1 MLCDVKKFILAIA
14 LTSLWM
20 TPVRAAEAPL
30 PKADGAAALP
40 NPIMFVGQVPT
51 PDDFTTVAS
60 TFGNHDPQQT
70 RAPRGGDLFILYP
83 SGTLKNVTRTA
94 GFGNAGFQGANSI
107 AVREP
112 SVHWS
117 GTKALFSMVIGAPT
131 AQFQVKTFKWQIYE
145 VTNLGEGQTPVVT
158 KVPNQ
163 PAAFNNVSPF
173 YGTDGRILF
182 TSDRPRSGESHLYPQ
197 FDEYE
202 TAATVTGIWSLNAQT
217 GDLRLLNHAPSGAF
231 TPFVDSFG
239 RVIFTRWDHLQRDQ
253 QADADADE
261 PGTFGTFDFS
271 DESSGAQKLNQRVE
285 IFPEPRGGNTPPGSN
300 LVGNNINHF
309 FPWMMNEDGTSE
321 ETLNHIGRHEL
332 HNFFARS
339 FNDDPA
345 VVEFGYFDGIRFN
358 TNSIESTFQ
367 LKEDPLQAGLYYGV
381 DAPEFETHASGQ
393 IVSFTAPP
401 EQNPDQIQINY
412 ITPRS
417 TRGTFDPPAPDDHTG
432 HYRDP
437 LPLSDGQLLAAH
449 TAETRGDDNIGT
461 GQAPQ
466 SRYDFRIKP
475 LTEQQDGFYTPGAPL
490 TAGIQANITYW
501 SPDVSIQWSGMLWE
515 LSPVEIIARP
525 IPETATTPLE
535 QPELNAFTA
544 ANVDLQQ
551 FREYMIEHNLALI
564 VSRDVTTRDKN
575 DKQQPFN
582 LRVPGGVSHIVN
594 PAQKTYDVPNMQLY
608 QGDQVRGI
616 GGTPDPNNPA
626 LMTGGRQGRRVLA
639 RKMHDP
645 AAVAA
650 NPPATVTPQ
659 GNVQVALDGSVA
671 AFVPARRAMTWQLAD
686 PNHTGVVR
694 ERYWLT
700 FQPGEVRVCG
710 SCHGVNTAN
719 QLNQNAPVNTPSA
732 LTALLQFW
740 KGTQAGAPVAPT
752 NFSATATSPTTVQ
765 LSWTASAGGSPSIQ
779 YEVARASAG
788 SPFAI
793 VATTASTSI
802 NDAVVGGV
810 AYIYKVRAVDTGG
823 TSPYSSPDVATTFFF
838 TDDPLVQQSTRVKIV
853 HLTELRQAVNA
864 MRAAGGLAPASFTD
878 PTVTN
883 ATKVRAVHWLELR
896 TALSQARTSLG
907 LSSVTFTDASLTA
920 GTTKVRV
927 VHVAE
932 LRNGVR

>member
-1 MLCDVKKFILAIA
+1 MLCDVRKFILAIGLVVLSTIPA
-14 LTSLWM
+14 
-20 TPVRAAEAPL
+20 RAAEAP
-30 PKADGAAALP
+30 PVKPDAVALP

-51 PDDFTTVAS
+51 PDDFVTVAS

-83 SGTLKNVTRTA
+83 SGTLKNVTRGA
-94 GFGNAGFQGANSI
+94 GFGNGGFQGASSI

-131 AQFQVKTFKWQIYE
+131 QQFQVKTFFWQIYE

-163 PAAFNNVSPF
+163 PQNFNNVSPI

-182 TSDRPRSGESHLYPQ
+182 TSDRPRNGASHLYPQ
-197 FDEYE
+197 LDEYE
-202 TAATVTGIWSLNAQT
+202 TAPTVTGIWSLNPQT

-231 TPFVDSFG
+231 TPSIDSFG

-253 QADADADE
+253 QADADAEE

-271 DESSGAQKLNQRVE
+271 DESSGAQKLNQRFE
-285 IFPEPRGGNTPPGSN
+285 IFPEPRAGNTPPGSN

-345 VVEFGYFDGIRFN
+345 LVEFGFFEGIRVN
-358 TNSIESTFQ
+358 SNSIESMFQ
-367 LKEDPLQAGLYYGV
+367 IREDPLQPGLYYGV

-393 IVSFTAPP
+393 IISFTSPP
-401 EQNPDQIQINY
+401 EQNPDLIEVNY
-412 ITPRS
+412 VTPRS
-417 TRGTFDPPAPDDHTG
+417 TRGVFDPPAPADHTG

-461 GQAPQ
+461 GTSPQ

-475 LTEQQDGFYTPGAPL
+475 LTLQQNGFRAAGAPL
-490 TAGIQANITYW
+490 TGGIQASITYW
-501 SPDVSIQWSGMLWE
+501 SPDVLISWSGTLWE
-515 LSPVEIIARP
+515 LSPVEIRART
-525 IPETATTPLE
+525 IPEPATTPLE

-544 ANVDLQQ
+544 ANVDVDELRQ
-551 FREYMIEHNLALI
+551 YMIEHNLALI

-575 DKQQPFN
+575 DRQQPFN

-594 PAQKTYDVPNMQLY
+594 PAQKTYDVSRMQLY
-608 QGDQVRGI
+608 QADQVRGI
-616 GGTPDPNNPA
+616 GGEPDPANPA
-626 LMTGGRQGRRVLA
+626 LMTGGRTGRRVLA
-639 RKMHDP
+639 RTMHDP
-645 AAVAA
+645 AAIAA
-650 NPPATVTPQ
+650 NNPATVTPQ
-659 GNVQVALDGSVA
+659 GSVQLALDGSMA

-686 PNHTGVVR
+686 PNHVGVVR

-710 SCHGVNTAN
+710 SCHGVNTKN

-740 KGTQAGAPVAPT
+740 KGTQAGAPNAPT
-752 NFSATATSPTTVQ
+752 NFSATATSPSTVA
-765 LSWTASAGGSPSIQ
+765 LTWTASAGATGTTQ
-779 YEVARASAG
+779 YEIVRASAG
-788 SPFAI
+788 GAFATI
-793 VATTASTSI
+793 TTVSGTSFNDSVATGTAF
-802 NDAVVGGV
+802 
-810 AYIYKVRAVDTGG
+810 IYKVRAVDVGG
-823 TSPYSSPDVATTFFF
+823 ESPYTPPDVATTIFF
-838 TDDPLVQQSTRVKIV
+838 TDDPLVAQQTKVKVI

-864 MRAAGGLAPASFTD
+864 IRAAAGLPPAAFTD
-878 PTVTN
+878 PAISN
-883 ATKVRAVHWLELR
+883 AVKIKATHCAELRTALNQARTTIGLSSLTFTDAALSTGVTKVRAVH
-896 TALSQARTSLG
+896 
-907 LSSVTFTDASLTA
+907 F
-920 GTTKVRV
+920 
-927 VHVAE
+927 AE

>member
-1 MLCDVKKFILAIA
+1 MLRRVKKLFLAIGLLA
-14 LTSLWM
+14 SSILPAAAAD
-20 TPVRAAEAPL
+20 TPRA
-30 PKADGAAALP
+30 DSVALP

-94 GFGNAGFQGANSI
+94 GFGSTGFQGASSI

-117 GTKALFSMVIGAPT
+117 GTKALFSMVIGAP
-131 AQFQVKTFKWQIYE
+131 AQQFQVKTFFWQIYE
-145 VTNLGEGQTPVVT
+145 VTNLGEGQTPVIT

-163 PAAFNNVSPF
+163 PAGFNNISPF

-182 TSDRPRSGESHLYPQ
+182 TSDRPRNGAAHLYPQ
-197 FDEYE
+197 LDEYE
-202 TAATVTGIWSLNAQT
+202 EAPTVTGIWSLNPAN

-253 QADADADE
+253 QADGDAE
-261 PGTFGTFDFS
+261 NPGEYGTFDFS
-271 DESSGAQKLNQRVE
+271 DESAAAQKLNQRVE
-285 IFPEPRGGNTPPGSN
+285 VFPEPRAGNTPPGSN

-358 TNSIESTFQ
+358 TGIVESTFQ
-367 LKEDPLQAGLYYGV
+367 LREDPLQPGLYYGV

-393 IVSFTAPP
+393 IVRFSAPP
-401 EQNPDQIQINY
+401 EQNPDQIQVHY
-412 ITPRS
+412 VTPRS
-417 TRGTFDPPAPDDHTG
+417 TRGVSNPPAPADHSG

-437 LPLSDGQLLAAH
+437 LPLSDGTLLAAH
-449 TAETRGDDNIGT
+449 TAETRGDTNIGT
-461 GQAPQ
+461 GTSPQ

-475 LTEQQDGFYTPGAPL
+475 LTQQQDGMYVAGAPL
-490 TAGIQANITYW
+490 TAGIQASISYW
-501 SPDVSIQWSGMLWE
+501 TPDVLVQWSGTLWE
-515 LSPVEIIARP
+515 LSPVEIRARP
-525 IPETATTPLE
+525 IPATATTPLE
-535 QPELNAFTA
+535 QPELNAFA
-544 ANVDLQQ
+544 AAQVDVQQ
-551 FREYMIEHNLALI
+551 FREYLKEHNLALI
-564 VSRDVTTRDKN
+564 VTRDVTTRDKN
-575 DKQQPFN
+575 DRQQPFN
-582 LRVPGGVSHIVN
+582 LRVPNGVSHIVN
-594 PAQKTYDVPNMQLY
+594 AGQKTYDVSRLQLF
-608 QGDQVRGI
+608 QADQVRGI

-639 RKMHDP
+639 RTMHDP
-645 AAVAA
+645 AAMAA
-650 NPPATVTPQ
+650 NPTSTVSPE
-659 GNVQVALDGSVA
+659 GSVQVALDGSVA
-671 AFVPARRAMTWQLAD
+671 AFVPARRALTWQLAD
-686 PNHTGVVR
+686 PNHVGVVR

-710 SCHGVNTAN
+710 SCHGVNTKN
-719 QLNQNAPVNTPSA
+719 QLNQNAPTNTPSA

-740 KGTQAGAPVAPT
+740 KGQQAGAPSTPSNLT
-752 NFSATATSPTTVQ
+752 ATATTATTIQ
-765 LSWTASAGGSPSIQ
+765 LTWTASAGATATTQ
-779 YEVARASAG
+779 YEIARASAG
-788 SPFAI
+788 SPFVTI
-793 VATTASTSI
+793 TTTSATSLS
-802 NDAVVGGV
+802 DSVSGGN

-823 TSPYSSPDVATTFFF
+823 TSAYSAPDAATTVLF
-838 TDDPLVQQSTRVKIV
+838 TDDPLVPQVTRAKVV

-864 MRAAGGLAPASFTD
+864 IRAAAGLPAATFTG

-883 ATKVRAVHWLELR
+883 ATKIKAAHWLELR
-896 TALSQARTSLG
+896 SALHQARTSIG
-907 LSSVTFTDASLTA
+907 LPGITFTDAAFNA
-920 GTTKVRV
+920 GATKIRA

-932 LRNGVR
+932 LRNGVK